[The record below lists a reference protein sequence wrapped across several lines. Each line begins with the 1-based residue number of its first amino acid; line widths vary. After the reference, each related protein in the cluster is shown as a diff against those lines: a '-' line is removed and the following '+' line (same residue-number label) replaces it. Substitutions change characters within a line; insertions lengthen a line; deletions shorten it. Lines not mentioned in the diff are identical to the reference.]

1 MNPAC
6 VRFGVAIAWLASAGT
21 ALAQTLSWPAKPI
34 RMVIG
39 FPPGGGAD
47 SVVRV
52 FAPGMERILGQ
63 PIVMDYRPGA
73 GAVLAADHVAKSAPD
88 GYTFHYVDS
97 APLTISPNLRKLGY
111 DPLASFA
118 PVSLV
123 LRGGYVLVGHP
134 SVPAQTLRELLGL
147 ARTKPDSLSFG
158 SSGIGGSG
166 HLAGELMAA
175 LTGARIVHVPYK
187 GGAQSMSDLIGGQIQ
202 LLFASAPTAVPQ
214 IRAGKIRAF
223 AVTVSER
230 LAALPEVPT
239 FAEEGV
245 PGYEASVWFAMVA
258 PAGTAPAIVTR
269 VREALLASLA
279 APEVVA
285 AIRRQGYEVATTSPA
300 ALAELIGADL
310 AKWGKVIRDA
320 NISAE

>member
-1 MNPAC
+1 MTMGWAR
-6 VRFGVAIAWLASAGT
+6 VGAAIALLAGAGPT
-21 ALAQTLSWPAKPI
+21 PAQTPPWPTKPI

-73 GAVLAADHVAKSAPD
+73 GATLAAEHAAKSPAD
-88 GYTFHYVDS
+88 GYTFHYIDS

-111 DPLASFA
+111 DPHASFA

-134 SVPAQTLRELLGL
+134 SVPAQTLRELLDV
-147 ARTKPDSLSFG
+147 ARTRPDSLSFG

-175 LTGARIVHVPYK
+175 VTGARIVHVPYK

-214 IRAGKIRAF
+214 VRAGKIRAF
-223 AVTVSER
+223 AVTVPER
-230 LAALPEVPT
+230 LAALPDVPT
-239 FAEEGV
+239 FAEQGV
-245 PGYEASVWFAMVA
+245 AGYEASVWFAMVA
-258 PAGTAPAIVTR
+258 PAGTPSGIVAR

-285 AIRRQGYEVATTSPA
+285 AIRRQGYEVATTTPA
-300 ALAELIGADL
+300 ALADLIGADL

-320 NISAE
+320 SISAE

>member
-1 MNPAC
+1 MGWAR
-6 VRFGVAIAWLASAGT
+6 VGAAIALLAGAGPT
-21 ALAQTLSWPAKPI
+21 PAQTPPWPTKPI

-73 GAVLAADHVAKSAPD
+73 GATLAAEHAAKSPAD
-88 GYTFHYVDS
+88 GYTFHYIDS

-134 SVPAQTLRELLGL
+134 SVPAQTLRELLDV
-147 ARTKPDSLSFG
+147 ARTRPDSLSFG

-175 LTGARIVHVPYK
+175 VTGARIVHVPYK

-214 IRAGKIRAF
+214 VRAGKIRAF
-223 AVTVSER
+223 AVTVPER
-230 LAALPEVPT
+230 LAALPDVPT
-239 FAEEGV
+239 FAEQGV
-245 PGYEASVWFAMVA
+245 AGYEASVWFAMVA
-258 PAGTAPAIVTR
+258 PAGTPSGIVAR

-285 AIRRQGYEVATTSPA
+285 AIRRQGYEVATTTPA
-300 ALAELIGADL
+300 ALADLIGADL

-320 NISAE
+320 SISAE